1 MVWQTALSSA
11 IQVAIAIAGFSGI
24 VVALGRR
31 GASDWTQYNEMRFQV
46 LLAGSAGTLI
56 FAFLPFVL
64 IDLVR
69 PGLAWRVVSALFLI
83 FLIGIMILRLR
94 QVRRLRM
101 SFAERPRLL
110 HINPWLFGV
119 VQVIVLAMLVGN
131 MIWFASSSLYVV
143 AVIWSLAIS
152 FLAFVTLLLE
162 SWREPPK

>member
-1 MVWQTALSSA
+1 
-11 IQVAIAIAGFSGI
+11 
-24 VVALGRR
+24 
-31 GASDWTQYNEMRFQV
+31 
-46 LLAGSAGTLI
+46 
-56 FAFLPFVL
+56 
-64 IDLVR
+64 
-69 PGLAWRVVSALFLI
+69 
-83 FLIGIMILRLR
+83 MILRLR

-110 HINPWLFGV
+110 RINPWLFGV